1 MNIYSAKDNPPPPE
15 QRIFPMEVRH
25 KKSASVMIYEGR
37 NRGTIVYTIAFNADG
52 QRQRQMRRTFDDAF
66 ALAKE
71 IVLKMADGAVNVLT
85 LDGKARFVYERAV
98 ELANS
103 TGLELDTLVA
113 RAVEAAAITG
123 GFEHLNE
130 AARLFE
136 SQHRG
141 VISKTIAEVIAELI
155 ENRRGSN
162 ASELYIRDLRVRL
175 EKRFAKA
182 FKVPIASVTTG
193 DIQQFID
200 GLKCKPRTKKN
211 FLTTI
216 GTLFA
221 FAKNKSYLPET
232 HPGISKVE
240 FKANGT
246 GKIEIFN
253 PDEIKAL
260 LSKAKSSLVPAL
272 AIGAFAGLRSEE
284 IKRLDWKSVN
294 FDEKFIEVGAGIA
307 KNRVRRIVPMT
318 DNLILWLHP
327 HKKNTGPVNPFSNL
341 ANQFIKL
348 AKATKIPWK
357 KNGLRHAF
365 ISHRVA
371 ATDSM
376 EKASLEAGNSINV
389 IRSNYLRQV
398 TADQGR
404 QWFSIKP
411 PRGKKAA

>member
-1 MNIYSAKDNPPPPE
+1 MTIYSAKDNPPPPE
-15 QRIFPMEVRH
+15 QRVFPMEVRH

-37 NRGTIVYTIAFNADG
+37 NRSATIYTVAFQSDG
-52 QRQRQMRRTFDDAF
+52 LRKRQMRRIFEDAF

-71 IVLKMADGAVNVLT
+71 VVLKMADGAVNVLT
-85 LDGKARFVYERAV
+85 LDGKDRFVYERAM
-98 ELANS
+98 ELAAT
-103 TGLELDTLVA
+103 TGLELDALVA
-113 RAVEAAAITG
+113 RAVEAATITG

-141 VISKTIAEVIAELI
+141 VISKTVAEVVAELI

-162 ASELYIRDLRVRL
+162 ASELYLRDLRVRL
-175 EKRFAKA
+175 EKRFAAA
-182 FKVPIASVTTG
+182 FVVPITSVTTA

-200 GLKCKPRTKKN
+200 GLKGAPRTKKN

-216 GTLFA
+216 GTLFSY
-221 FAKNKSYLPET
+221 AKNKCYLPES
-232 HPGISKVE
+232 HPGVTKVE
-240 FKANGT
+240 FKATGT
-246 GKIEIFN
+246 GKIEIFT
-253 PDEIKAL
+253 PGEIKTL
-260 LSKAKSSLVPAL
+260 LAKAKPTLIPAL

-318 DNLILWLHP
+318 ANLILWLHQ
-327 HKKNTGPVNPFSNL
+327 HKKTAGSVNAFSNL
-341 ANQFIKL
+341 ANQFGKL
-348 AKATKIPWK
+348 AMAANIPWK
-357 KNGLRHAF
+357 KNGLRHSY

-371 ATDSM
+371 VTDSL

-389 IRSNYLRQV
+389 IRSNYLRMV
-398 TADQGR
+398 TAEQGR
-404 QWFSIKP
+404 QWFSIRP
-411 PRGKKAA
+411 PTGKKAA